1 MACNVLYL
9 NPGVLFSMYS
19 SFTAVSARVLR
30 HRNVLLSSAMLAIV
44 AMPAAVHAQGGAS
57 TQRAALRFDVPAQPL
72 DTALTAVAD
81 QGGVQIILMSEG
93 IAGIRSA
100 GVTGPMTVEEALSR
114 ALTGSGFGWRYREQ
128 RVVMIEKLPDSQ
140 GAVQL
145 GAVRVEA
152 GGAAGGTAG
161 AAYAATSDPAST
173 EGTGSYTTRSMGT
186 ATKMALSIR
195 ETPQAVTV
203 ISRQRLDDQVMT
215 SITDVVQYAP
225 GLFLSNADGPGRP
238 SFQARG
244 LSVDNIMYDGL
255 PMRFQGWVVGSMA
268 NMALFDRVEVVRGAT
283 GLVTGSGNPSA
294 AINLVRKRPTRDF
307 QIKGELGAGSW
318 DNYRG
323 EIDMSGPVDDDGHLR
338 TRVVG
343 SYRNSGTFRNGE
355 KVKLGVFHNITEY
368 DLGPD
373 TMLMAGYTHQDDSY
387 NVFWGG
393 LPVSATG
400 EHLNLPRSF
409 KPSYD
414 WEIKQQKSDT
424 LFGELSHNFGRDWK
438 LRLAGMKVWQ
448 DAIFSGTTI
457 VRNADNSLTHNAY
470 QATYDEDQ
478 VGLDA
483 YLSGPLKLFG
493 RDHDVTLGA
502 SHRSAMLRTQNYS
515 GGGLIPGTIDL
526 DTFDPSADTK
536 PNFVATTFS
545 KAITSQQGIYGS
557 IRLNPADMLKVILGG
572 RVDWLDY
579 DNKTGSGDY
588 RIKAN
593 KTFYAGV
600 ILDIDRHHSVY
611 GSFTDIFQPQSTL
624 SFAPT
629 TSEQAVLKPIVGKNY
644 EAGVKGEY
652 FDGQLN
658 AAIALFRIDQTN
670 RAFVP
675 IDQTGCPTFP
685 ASNCAVA
692 AGLVRSKGID
702 AEIQGALTPDWQI
715 SAGYTYTSI
724 RYVKDTNPDNQ
735 GRNFSTYQPLHIAKL
750 MTSYNFGDLRIGGG
764 VTWQSRIYQ
773 QRNGYR
779 NQQNAYAIANLF
791 GGYRFSEHADLQ
803 VNLNNIFDKTY
814 YRMVGNPSSPYDTYG
829 EPRSVLATLR
839 VKY

>member
-1 MACNVLYL
+1 
-9 NPGVLFSMYS
+9 
-19 SFTAVSARVLR
+19 
-30 HRNVLLSSAMLAIV
+30 
-44 AMPAAVHAQGGAS
+44 
-57 TQRAALRFDVPAQPL
+57 
-72 DTALTAVAD
+72 
-81 QGGVQIILMSEG
+81 
-93 IAGIRSA
+93 
-100 GVTGPMTVEEALSR
+100 
-114 ALTGSGFGWRYREQ
+114 
-128 RVVMIEKLPDSQ
+128 MIEKLPDAQ
-140 GAVQL
+140 GTVQKGAVQL
-145 GAVRVEA
+145 GAVRVE
-152 GGAAGGTAG
+152 GAGTAG
-161 AAYAATSDPAST
+161 AGTSSDTYAPTSDPAAT

-215 SITDVVQYAP
+215 SIIDVVQYTP

-307 QIKGELGAGSW
+307 QIKGELAAGSW

-323 EIDMSGPVDDDGHLR
+323 EIDMSGPVDDAGHLR
-338 TRVVG
+338 TRLVG
-343 SYRNSGTFRNGE
+343 SYRDSGTFRNGE
-355 KVKLGVFHNITEY
+355 KVKLGVFHSITEY

-373 TMLMAGYTHQDDSY
+373 TLLMAGYTRQDDSY

-393 LPVSATG
+393 LPVSPTG
-400 EHLNLPRSF
+400 QHLDLPRSF

-424 LFGELSHNFGRDWK
+424 LFGEISHNFGRDWK

-457 VRNADNSLTHNAY
+457 VRNANNSLTHNAY

-483 YLSGPLKLFG
+483 YLSGPVKLFG

-502 SHRSAMLRTQNYS
+502 SHRSSMLRTQNYS

-526 DTFDPSADTK
+526 DNFDPSADTK
-536 PNFVATTFS
+536 PNFLPTTVS

-557 IRLNPADMLKVILGG
+557 IRLNPANMLKLILGG
-572 RVDWLDY
+572 RLDWLDY
-579 DNKTGSGDY
+579 DNRTGTGDY

-593 KTFYAGV
+593 KTFYAGL
-600 ILDIDRHHSVY
+600 ILDIDRHHSIY
-611 GSFTDIFQPQSTL
+611 GSFTDIFQPQQSTL

-685 ASNCAVA
+685 ASNCAIA

-715 SAGYTYTSI
+715 SLGYTYTSI

-764 VTWQSRIYQ
+764 LTWQSRIYQ

-791 GGYRFSEHADLQ
+791 AGYRFSEHADLQ
-803 VNLNNIFDKTY
+803 VNLNNIFDKSY
-814 YRMVGNPSSPYDTYG
+814 YRMVGNAGSPYDTYG
-829 EPRSVLATLR
+829 EPRAVLATLR

>member
-1 MACNVLYL
+1 M
-9 NPGVLFSMYS
+9 FS
-19 SFTAVSARVLR
+19 SFAASRRALRARHL
-30 HRNVLLSSAMLAIV
+30 LLSSAMLAIATAPSIV
-44 AMPAAVHAQGGAS
+44 QAQGNGPA
-57 TQRAALRFDVPAQPL
+57 TRGNTTVLRFAVSAQSL
-72 DTALTAVAD
+72 DSALTAVAD
-81 QGGVQIILMSEG
+81 QGGVQIILVSDG
-93 IAGIRSA
+93 VAGIGSA
-100 GVTGPMTVEEALSR
+100 GVSGAMTVEEALSR
-114 ALTGSGFGWRYREQ
+114 VLTGSGFGWRYREP
-128 RVVMIEKLPDSQ
+128 RIVMIEKLPDVQ

-145 GAVRVEA
+145 GAVRVEGA
-152 GGAAGGTAG
+152 GVGGTAASG
-161 AAYAATSDPAST
+161 VYAATSDAAST

-215 SITDVVQYAP
+215 SITDVVQYTP
-225 GLFLSNADGPGRP
+225 GLFLSTADGPGRP

-294 AINLVRKRPTRDF
+294 AINLVRKRPTCDF
-307 QIKGELGAGSW
+307 QIKGELSAGSW

-323 EIDMSGPVDDDGHLR
+323 EIDMSGPVDDAGHLR

-355 KVKLGVFHNITEY
+355 KVKMGVFHSITEY

-373 TMLMAGYTHQDDSY
+373 TMLMAGYTRQDDSY

-424 LFGELSHNFGRDWK
+424 LFGEISHNFGHDWK

-457 VRNADNSLTHNAY
+457 VRNANGTLTHNAY

-483 YLSGPLKLFG
+483 YLAGPVTLFG

-502 SHRSAMLRTQNYS
+502 SHRSSMLRTQNYS
-515 GGGLIPGTIDL
+515 GGGLIAGTIDL
-526 DTFDPSADTK
+526 ATFDPSANTR

-557 IRLNPADMLKVILGG
+557 VRLNPADMIKVILGG
-572 RVDWLDY
+572 RIDWLDY
-579 DNKTGSGDY
+579 DNRTGAGDY

-600 ILDIDRHHSVY
+600 IVDIDSHHSAY

-624 SFAPT
+624 SFAAT
-629 TSEQAVLKPIVGKNY
+629 TSEQVVLKPIVGKNY

-658 AAIALFRIDQTN
+658 AAVALFRIDQTN
-670 RAFVP
+670 RAFTP

-702 AEIQGALTPDWQI
+702 AELQGALTPDWQI
-715 SAGYTYTSI
+715 SLGYTYTQI

-735 GRNFSTYQPLHIAKL
+735 GRNFSTYQPLHMAKL
-750 MTSYNFGDLRIGGG
+750 MTSYDFGDLRVGGG

-791 GGYRFSEHADLQ
+791 SGYKFSEHADIQ
-803 VNLNNIFDKTY
+803 VNLNNLFDKTY
-814 YRMVGNPSSPYDTYG
+814 YRMVGSPSSPYDTYG

>member
-9 NPGVLFSMYS
+9 KPGVLFSMYS

-44 AMPAAVHAQGGAS
+44 AMPVAVHAQGGAS
-57 TQRAALRFDVPAQPL
+57 TQRAAQHFDVPAQPL

-114 ALTGSGFGWRYREQ
+114 ALTGSGFGWRYREP
-128 RVVMIEKLPDSQ
+128 RVVMIEKLPDNQ

-161 AAYAATSDPAST
+161 AAFAATSDPAST

-373 TMLMAGYTHQDDSY
+373 TMLMAGYTHQDDTY

-658 AAIALFRIDQTN
+658 AAVALFRIDQTN

>member
-9 NPGVLFSMYS
+9 KPGVLFSMYS

-30 HRNVLLSSAMLAIV
+30 HRHALLSSAMLAIV

-57 TQRAALRFDVPAQPL
+57 TQRAAQRFDVPAQPL

-114 ALTGSGFGWRYREQ
+114 ALTGSGFGWRYREP

-323 EIDMSGPVDDDGHLR
+323 EIDMSGPVDHDGHLR
-338 TRVVG
+338 TRIVG

-448 DAIFSGTTI
+448 DAIFAGTTI

-791 GGYRFSEHADLQ
+791 GGYKFSDHADLQ